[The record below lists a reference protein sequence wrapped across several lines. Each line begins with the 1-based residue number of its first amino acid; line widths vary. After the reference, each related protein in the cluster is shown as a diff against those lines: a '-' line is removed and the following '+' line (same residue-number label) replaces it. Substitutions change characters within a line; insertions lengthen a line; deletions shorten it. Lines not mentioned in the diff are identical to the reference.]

1 MKSLFTLNELIVGTL
16 IVAAIL
22 LAGVNAFAE
31 TTASIKTD
39 VIDEVNMV
47 IDMAHFNQMK
57 MGMSYT
63 QLEQIL
69 GIPTLFFHYVP
80 DKYSDAYVWEFNG
93 YAGKESYAVIVE
105 DDRVVSTHYCGK
117 NLDISYGSDLSIPE
131 VVKIA
136 HGLQHPKFH
145 GSETSVA
152 RDVLGVP
159 HPPKSAFEMIE
170 FDMTYPEVADL
181 LGKPRMRTCTE
192 PCIEYV
198 WNVEDATII
207 VNFMNEKAVS
217 KNLKTKEYGVC
228 VSLSQ
233 GS

>member
-57 MGMSYT
+57 MEMSYA
-63 QLEQIL
+63 QLEKFL
-69 GIPTLFFHYVP
+69 GVPTLFYYYVP
-80 DKYSDAYVWEFNG
+80 DDNSDAYVWEFNG
-93 YAGKESYAVIVE
+93 YAGKESYAVILE
-105 DDRVVSTHYCGK
+105 NDHVVSTHYSGK
-117 NLDISYGSDLSIPE
+117 NFDISYGSDLTIPE
-131 VVKIA
+131 VEKVA
-136 HGLQHPKFH
+136 RGLQHPRFH
-145 GSETSVA
+145 AMETTVA
-152 RDVLGVP
+152 RDALGVP
-159 HPPKSAFEMIE
+159 HPPKSAFEMID
-170 FDMTYPEVADL
+170 FDMTYLEVADL

-192 PCIEYV
+192 PCMEYV
-198 WNVEDATII
+198 WNVEDVVIT
-207 VNFMNEKAVS
+207 VNFLDEKVIS
-217 KNLKTKEYGVC
+217 KDLKTKDYGVS